1 MMQGEQ
7 LCGSRIAMLELHRGA
22 GIRPRMMPRKKR
34 TKARSSPGTELS
46 PGKLDPARLEGVEEL
61 LSKRPLIPGEDPTLY
76 DALLARVR
84 EAVRPFDII
93 EHIWVKDIV
102 DLVWEMQRWR
112 RLRAATFAQAHRE
125 VLREALNDLLGAR
138 QKPGLA
144 DEIGSLVI
152 GWARGREEAVERV
165 EGILRD
171 HHLDIDALMA
181 RVLDKHLQRLER
193 VDQLIAGAE
202 LRRDSILREIDRRRS
217 ILVERMREVIEAE
230 ESSDPAHLLLPNN
243 PES

>member
-1 MMQGEQ
+1 
-7 LCGSRIAMLELHRGA
+7 
-22 GIRPRMMPRKKR
+22 MPRKKP
-34 TKARSSPGTELS
+34 TKATSSPGTELS

-125 VLREALNDLLGAR
+125 VLREALSDLLGA
-138 QKPGLA
+138 QHKPGLA
-144 DEIGSLVI
+144 D
-152 GWARGREEAVERV
+152 
-165 EGILRD
+165 
-171 HHLDIDALMA
+171 
-181 RVLDKHLQRLER
+181 RL
-193 VDQLIAGAE
+193 AA
-202 LRRDSILREIDRRRS
+202 S
-217 ILVERMREVIEAE
+217 
-230 ESSDPAHLLLPNN
+230 
-243 PES
+243 